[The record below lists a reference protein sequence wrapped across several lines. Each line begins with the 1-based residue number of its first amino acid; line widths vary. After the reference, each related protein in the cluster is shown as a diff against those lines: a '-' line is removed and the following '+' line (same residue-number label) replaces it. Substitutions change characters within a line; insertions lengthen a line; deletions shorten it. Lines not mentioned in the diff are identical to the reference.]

1 MVREFWDS
9 TNENHSI
16 RRRHGHIMLALA
28 RDMSELAGQLSELDD
43 EGLRKPAS
51 ALTAI
56 MASSARTL

>member
-1 MVREFWDS
+1 
-9 TNENHSI
+9 
-16 RRRHGHIMLALA
+16 MLALA